1 MSIVSSNA
9 PRVAAA
15 LPAHPGSRVI
25 VPFVFAVA
33 KYSGSL
39 AQETHATVSIDSS
52 QYRLPHERAAS
63 PRAGDGIYLGDDCIV
78 KLNVHSHVYIN
89 NTKVCVG
96 TWTTGMR
103 TPVAQ
108 QNG

>member
-39 AQETHATVSIDSS
+39 AQETHATVSVDSS
-52 QYRLPHERAAS
+52 QYRLPHERAS
-63 PRAGDGIYLGDDCIV
+63 VPQAGDGIYLGDDRIIES
-78 KLNVHSHVYIN
+78 NVHSDVYISD
-89 NTKVCVG
+89 TEECRAVVRAHGQLTCAL
-96 TWTTGMR
+96 R
-103 TPVAQ
+103 
-108 QNG
+108 